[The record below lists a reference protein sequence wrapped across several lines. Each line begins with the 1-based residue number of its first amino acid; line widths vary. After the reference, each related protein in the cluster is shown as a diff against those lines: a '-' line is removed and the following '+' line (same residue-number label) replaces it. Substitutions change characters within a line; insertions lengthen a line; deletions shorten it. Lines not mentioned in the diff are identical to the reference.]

1 MATAGKQK
9 VNSRFRRT
17 LGMRVPR
24 RRVVGLALLH
34 LWVLLLLWAPGHVRA
49 QSVKVGVLLP
59 LSGRLAPIGAM
70 EKTAFS
76 IAAVAANRSG
86 GIQGTPLE
94 WVFADTAGDPRTG
107 RAAAER
113 LISTPGVLALTGGV
127 SSAVAWEV
135 ATVAQER
142 KTPFLVTTASADRIT
157 EKGLAYVFRIS
168 GPASEHF
175 APLSSF
181 VRTATDIRTAA
192 ILWDQAMG
200 EFLYRRFVRLFRRLG
215 VQVILREWY
224 RSGETD
230 PVELIL
236 QTMIKEPH
244 LVCVIARA
252 ETGGMLMQRARET
265 GLNPMAFLG
274 GTTDFATK
282 PFSMAAGGWAEH
294 VYAVTPW
301 VPSAPYPR
309 ARDFQEAFSNGST
322 QPLDYHGAQAFA
334 SAEVMVDALRRTGE
348 LTPEKIQ
355 KALTATD
362 MMTVFGPVRFVGHG
376 QKTQQNPAPGFLVQ
390 WQGGEAQVVWPRKM
404 ATAPYIYP
412 LPPLW
417 MEDEQVPGNS
427 VLQTGDSLRIG
438 D

>member
-1 MATAGKQK
+1 
-9 VNSRFRRT
+9 
-17 LGMRVPR
+17 
-24 RRVVGLALLH
+24 
-34 LWVLLLLWAPGHVRA
+34 
-49 QSVKVGVLLP
+49 VKVGVLLP
-59 LSGRLAPIGAM
+59 LSGRLAPIGEM

-76 IAAVAANRSG
+76 IAAAAVNRTG
-86 GIQGTPLE
+86 GIQVTPLE
-94 WVFADTAGDPRTG
+94 WVFEDTAGDPRKG

-113 LISTPGVLALTGGV
+113 LISTHGVLALTGGV

-135 ATVAQER
+135 ATVAQEC

-168 GPASEHF
+168 APAGEHF

-181 VRTATDIRTAA
+181 VRNATDIRTAA

-200 EFLYRRFVRLFRRLG
+200 EFLYRRFERLFRRLG

-252 ETGGMLMQRARET
+252 ETGGMLMRCARET

-282 PFSMAAGGWAEH
+282 PFATAAGESAEN
-294 VYAVTPW
+294 VYAATPW
-301 VPSAPYPR
+301 VPSAPYPQAR
-309 ARDFQEAFSNGST
+309 AFYEAFSNAST
-322 QPLDYHGAQAFA
+322 QPLDYHAAQAFA
-334 SAEVMVDALRRTGE
+334 SAEVIVDALRRTRE
-348 LTPEKIQ
+348 PTPEKIQ
-355 KALTATD
+355 EALTATD
-362 MMTVFGPVRFVGHG
+362 MMTVFGPVRFAGYE
-376 QKTQQNPAPGFLVQ
+376 QKTHQNRAPGFLVQ
-390 WQGGEAQVVWPRKM
+390 WQQGVAQVVWPRKM

-417 MEDEQVPGNS
+417 MEDEQFSGSS